1 MPQSAAAR
9 VATATKR
16 LRCVELAGEGL
27 TYAEIAERVGFAD
40 KSAAR
45 KAVVAALT
53 AREAE
58 NVDSL
63 RESELLRLDQ
73 LQLASWDMAMQGDP
87 KAVDRVLRIIT
98 LRAKLLGLFE
108 STAGPTGAPTQRLVT
123 GDYTEESLGVRHS
136 PTEIDQA

>member
-9 VATATKR
+9 VATANKR

-58 NVDSL
+58 SVDSL

-73 LQLASWDMAMQGDP
+73 LQLASWDMAMQADH
-87 KAVDRVLRIIT
+87 KAVDRILRIIT
-98 LRAKLLGLFE
+98 LRSKLLGLFD
-108 STAGPTGAPTQRLVT
+108 STAGRSGAPMQRLVT

-136 PTEIDQA
+136 PTGIDQG